1 MSAILKQKLI
11 DIANGFTKYNLWKG
25 GGSETW
31 KFLKASSTKIV
42 SDIQKCEELYV
53 MVYPNRSVIC
63 YEFLIPWVSIRSGT
77 SIYLNNGYGFGSNN
91 NLVRISHIKEN
102 EKATIKLE
110 VCYENNIDYL
120 ENSDIWIYY
129 R

>member
-1 MSAILKQKLI
+1 MRTLKQV
-11 DIANGFTKYNLWKG
+11 ATNMAEAFTRFGLWKG

-31 KFLKASSTKIV
+31 KFLKSSSTKIV

-53 MVYPNRSVIC
+53 MVYPNRSIIC
-63 YEFLIPWVSIRSGT
+63 YEFLIPWVTIRSGV

-91 NLVRISHIKEN
+91 NLVRISNIKEN
-102 EKATIKLE
+102 EIATIKLE
-110 VCYENNIDYL
+110 SCYENNVDYI
-120 ENSDIWIYY
+120 ENTDMWVYY